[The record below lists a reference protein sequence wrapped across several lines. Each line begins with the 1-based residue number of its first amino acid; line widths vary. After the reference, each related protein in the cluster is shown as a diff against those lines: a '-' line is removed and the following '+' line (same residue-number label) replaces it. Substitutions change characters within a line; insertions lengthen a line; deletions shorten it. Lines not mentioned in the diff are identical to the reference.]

1 MAKNVRNFVNRLF
14 MQTVD
19 LGLLR
24 ELLAPHEPDMAFKWL
39 ELPED
44 ESAQRDALFHLFRER
59 GDEFPDVLLDALHSI
74 LTLSTPNG
82 ARALQEI
89 ADERGVRLAEEAEP
103 APADDRKRLT
113 ARHLALIAYLH
124 HRDIFQRAV
133 HRHAFFASSPLRLI
147 GARKGVVPRHEDET
161 AREAFKAACREYFAR
176 RYQGRICDVY
186 WYPESTHINLL
197 VEHGMNAVILPV
209 EEGGRQ
215 TTRPVREITA
225 DAICFEPETGLI
237 KVAARAKVER
247 LKLVHLF
254 AEHLLDDP
262 DFFSGPKSDQL
273 YHLAP
278 IEKKGTT
285 WKFENDWDDDL
296 KSVKVVEIEIDEGQA
311 GKGGRGGS
319 PWSLRMTDT
328 LNSVSRV
335 ERVCPDID
343 LSTLRVSGLKM
354 RMRFEIDGERRD
366 VTVAIKVPNT
376 VSFRDHLLEAR
387 IFEHLRLNGFLMDDD
402 PARLAAAAD

>member
-19 LGLLR
+19 LGLLQ

-133 HRHAFFASSPLRLI
+133 HRHAFSHHP
-147 GARKGVVPRHEDET
+147 P
-161 AREAFKAACREYFAR
+161 
-176 RYQGRICDVY
+176 
-186 WYPESTHINLL
+186 
-197 VEHGMNAVILPV
+197 
-209 EEGGRQ
+209 
-215 TTRPVREITA
+215 
-225 DAICFEPETGLI
+225 
-237 KVAARAKVER
+237 
-247 LKLVHLF
+247 
-254 AEHLLDDP
+254 
-262 DFFSGPKSDQL
+262 SG
-273 YHLAP
+273 
-278 IEKKGTT
+278 
-285 WKFENDWDDDL
+285 
-296 KSVKVVEIEIDEGQA
+296 
-311 GKGGRGGS
+311 
-319 PWSLRMTDT
+319 
-328 LNSVSRV
+328 
-335 ERVCPDID
+335 
-343 LSTLRVSGLKM
+343 
-354 RMRFEIDGERRD
+354 
-366 VTVAIKVPNT
+366 
-376 VSFRDHLLEAR
+376 
-387 IFEHLRLNGFLMDDD
+387 
-402 PARLAAAAD
+402 